1 MGRGRYAYEN
11 QSRMEI
17 LTVGIEA
24 DRHSLCGAI
33 KRFASQGSPWNGL
46 LSLKELCARRIAL
59 IKDET
64 RRWFIISHLSP
75 NLVQYVTRDLFD
87 LRREE
92 FSSNYAEPLYMC
104 HECYVDSYESPPA
117 TCRCPNLDKA
127 IERLNNHMFKPK
139 RRRRQQ
145 QQQPRKRQK
154 VVSEAFELIYK
165 EPRDPEDDHEG
176 EEEEPASCFLY
187 LTPHRYYNEPD
198 PSNIYTDPFET
209 YQYIQGQVTAKEK
222 LLFVDAMRFLG
233 AFRVKGREPKLI
245 FYRRS
250 EFND

>member
-1 MGRGRYAYEN
+1 MGRGRYSYEN

-17 LTVGIEA
+17 LTVGIQA

-33 KRFASQGSPWNGL
+33 KRFASKGSSWNGL

-59 IKDET
+59 IKDEQ

-92 FSSNYAEPLYMC
+92 FSSNYAKPLYMC
-104 HECYVDSYESPPA
+104 QECYMDTYESPPD
-117 TCRCPNLDKA
+117 TCRCPNMGKA
-127 IERLNNHMFKPK
+127 IKRLNEHMFKPN
-139 RRRRQQ
+139 RRRQQ
-145 QQQPRKRQK
+145 QQKTQK
-154 VVSEAFELIYK
+154 VVNKAFELIYK
-165 EPRDPEDDHEG
+165 QPNDEEGHED

-198 PSNIYTDPFET
+198 PSDIYDGPSES
-209 YQYIQGQVTAKEK
+209 YQYIQGQVSNKEK

-233 AFRVKGREPKLI
+233 AFRVEGREPKLI